1 MVIKRNADLRL
12 DVTNYLTL
20 PKVYDQFYIFL
31 IRIFEM

>member
-1 MVIKRNADLRL
+1 MIGRRELFKRRN
-12 DVTNYLTL
+12 LTL